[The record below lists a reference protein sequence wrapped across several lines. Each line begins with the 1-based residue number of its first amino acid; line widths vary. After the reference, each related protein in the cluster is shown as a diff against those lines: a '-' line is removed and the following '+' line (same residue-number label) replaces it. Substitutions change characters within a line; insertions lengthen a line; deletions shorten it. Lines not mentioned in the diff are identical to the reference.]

1 MTLSDDYNFAEQGG
15 DFQSA
20 PSYPTAFGITF
31 TPKVSGILIGL
42 AGIAGGAFILLNLA
56 MPEWDKFQAQEA
68 KKTDLFGQI
77 EQKKASISQIDK
89 VKQELADTKKQQIQ
103 VLSLFANEKSLD
115 SLLLDLNRLVEAG
128 NAQTPVNGVRAKM
141 RKYTPAAQQSE
152 IITDSS
158 YGPLV
163 NGKLKRSA
171 ITIEI
176 NGTFEQTQSIFR
188 NIERLQP
195 LLIVKDFDS
204 KLAADASTAPNAPR
218 RVGPAGIT
226 TTFQLQAL
234 MPVSSVE
241 PPALN
246 AQPTASTTVPST
258 TPSTAPTTAQPAA
271 TPTASPGASPTAQP
285 TGSPTASPGATPT
298 TSPTASPSAQ
308 PEASSTAKP
317 AAKAEAKPAAK
328 PQ

>member
-1 MTLSDDYNFAEQGG
+1 MTLSDDFNFGEQGG
-15 DFQSA
+15 DYQPA
-20 PSYPTAFGITF
+20 PRYPNAFGITF
-31 TPKVSGILIGL
+31 TPKVSGILIGV
-42 AGIAGGAFILLNLA
+42 AGILGGAFILLNLV
-56 MPEWDKFQAQEA
+56 MPAWDTFQAQEA
-68 KKTDLFGQI
+68 KKADLQGQI

-171 ITIEI
+171 VTIEI

-195 LLIVKDFDS
+195 LLIVKDYDS
-204 KLAADASTAPNAPR
+204 KLAPDAPTAPNAPR
-218 RVGPAGIT
+218 RIGPAGIT
-226 TTFQLQAL
+226 TTFQIQAL
-234 MPVSSVE
+234 MPLS
-241 PPALN
+241 PPAEPAVLN
-246 AQPTASTTVPST
+246 AQPIAPATAS
-258 TPSTAPTTAQPAA
+258 
-271 TPTASPGASPTAQP
+271 PTASPPASSGTSPTAQP
-285 TGSPTASPGATPT
+285 GASPVGSPAAKPAV
-298 TSPTASPSAQ
+298 SPSAQ
-308 PEASSTAKP
+308 PVGSPKVQSGASPGAKS
-317 AAKAEAKPAAK
+317 EAKPGAKPEAKPEAK
-328 PQ
+328 PQQ

>member
-42 AGIAGGAFILLNLA
+42 VGIAGGAFILLNLA

-68 KKTDLFGQI
+68 KKTDLQGQI

-128 NAQTPVNGVRAKM
+128 NAQIPVNGVRAKM
-141 RKYTPAAQQSE
+141 RKYTPAPQQSE

-195 LLIVKDFDS
+195 LLIVKDFDT
-204 KLAADASTAPNAPR
+204 KLAADTSTDPNAPR

-241 PPALN
+241 PAALN
-246 AQPTASTTVPST
+246 AQPTASPATPST
-258 TPSTAPTTAQPAA
+258 TPSTTPSATQPTAQPAV
-271 TPTASPGASPTAQP
+271 
-285 TGSPTASPGATPT
+285 SPTASPAA
-298 TSPTASPSAQ
+298 SPTASPNAQPAISPSAK
-308 PEASSTAKP
+308 PEASSTASP
-317 AAKAEAKPAAK
+317 GAKPAAK

>member
-20 PSYPTAFGITF
+20 PSYPSAFGITF

-42 AGIAGGAFILLNLA
+42 VGIAGGAFILLNLA

-204 KLAADASTAPNAPR
+204 KLAADTSTAPNAPR

-226 TTFQLQAL
+226 TNFQLQAL

-241 PPALN
+241 PAALN
-246 AQPTASTTVPST
+246 AQPTASTTIPST
-258 TPSTAPTTAQPAA
+258 TPSTAQPAA
-271 TPTASPGASPTAQP
+271 TSGASPTAQP
-285 TGSPTASPGATPT
+285 AASPGATPT
-298 TSPTASPSAQ
+298 TSPAASPSPSASTQ

-317 AAKAEAKPAAK
+317 EAKPAAK